1 MTSEAEFK
9 RDIVR
14 QLLREGGFGRRI
26 EDKFAVGSL
35 DMLLLTRRYTI
46 YAEAKL
52 LKNIAA
58 FPASVMQRE
67 QIRLFNA
74 VSNRYA
80 YAIVVGLKDG
90 NMCFGLPGE
99 RYDAHYQVPWPL
111 VGPRSLAH
119 HLDGAVEAIFAF
131 TKEPV

>member
-1 MTSEAEFK
+1 MTETEFK

-26 EDKFAVGSL
+26 EDKYAVGSL
-35 DMLLLTRRYTI
+35 DMLLLTKKYTI

-58 FPASVMQRE
+58 LPATVMQRE

-74 VSNRYA
+74 VDNPYSRA
-80 YAIVVGLKDG
+80 MVIGLKDKEVG
-90 NMCFGLPGE
+90 FGLPGE
-99 RYDAHYQVPWPL
+99 VWNAHYRMDWPTTNL
-111 VGPRSLAH
+111 TG
-119 HLDGAVEAIFAF
+119 HLNAAVMSIFKYAWEG
-131 TKEPV
+131 EPV

>member
-1 MTSEAEFK
+1 MTEAQFK

-35 DMLLLTRRYTI
+35 DMLLVTRRYTI

-52 LKNIAA
+52 LKGIIAL
-58 FPASVMQRE
+58 PASVMQRE

-74 VSNRYA
+74 VGNPTSYA
-80 YAIVVGLKDG
+80 LVMGLKDKSVG
-90 NMCFGLPGE
+90 FGLPGQP
-99 RYDAHYQVPWPL
+99 YDDHCIMPWPL
-111 VGPRSLAH
+111 LTRQTLTD
-119 HLDGAVEAIFAF
+119 HLDIAVEKIFD
-131 TKEPV
+131 KELV